1 MTGLLRSEL
10 LRMRSRRIV
19 WVLAVAAALGIV
31 IGVTIGAV
39 NSERPSEAEMLRAQQ
54 RYERAFQRCLDGQF
68 FAPEE
73 VPPEFGTIERFC
85 EVAVDEIAAGGSTD
99 AMELRDLRSLLE
111 SFSTMVILL
120 GVVLGATLVGADWAS
135 GTYGTLLTW
144 EPRRLRA
151 LVARVIVVAITVFVV
166 TASLQALFVAS
177 FRLAVQFRGSTALA
191 PADWLGEVVG
201 VSFRVSIAAVAL
213 AVIAAALATI
223 GRSTVLAVG
232 ALFGYLVIV
241 EGFLAGVVDGLDRW
255 LLVRALTVVV
265 VNEAG
270 SPLEGA
276 FGGISVDRGRALV
289 LAYVVIGVAI
299 AAIVMRRRDV
309 Q

>member
-1 MTGLLRSEL
+1 
-10 LRMRSRRIV
+10 MRSRRVV
-19 WVLAVAAALGIV
+19 WVLAIVAALGIV
-31 IGVTIGAV
+31 VGITIGAV
-39 NSERPSEAEMLRAQQ
+39 NSERPTEAEIVRAQE
-54 RYERAFQRCLDGQF
+54 RYDRAFQRCLDGQF

-85 EVAVDEIAAGGSTD
+85 EVAVDELGASGPTMN
-99 AMELRDLRSLLE
+99 AMELRDLRGLLE

-120 GVVLGATLVGADWAS
+120 GVVLGASLVGADWAT

-177 FRLAVQFRGSTALA
+177 FRLAVQLRGSAALA
-191 PADWLGEVVG
+191 PADWLGQVVG
-201 VSFRVSIAAVAL
+201 VSFRVSMAAIAL

-241 EGFLAGVVDGLDRW
+241 EGFLAGIVEDLDRW

-270 SPLEGA
+270 SPLEAA

-289 LAYVVIGVAI
+289 VGYVVISVVA